1 MPLRPVRYDRRR
13 MRRTSSQGR
22 VNVNDTN
29 GYAVFFFPQ
38 ALEALGEA
46 VKPFLQDG
54 PAGPHVACS
63 TVDTGGAFIEMT
75 LDGRTPEGREVSLE
89 LMVPSAMVRMIV
101 STQNEAAFGF
111 GLRRNEPV
119 EHALPVVGPTAE
131 PAGAPPD
138 ALPSSGATP
147 AAD

>member
-1 MPLRPVRYDRRR
+1 M
-13 MRRTSSQGR
+13 
-22 VNVNDTN
+22 NDTN

-38 ALEALGEA
+38 ALDALGEA
-46 VKPFLQDG
+46 IKPFLQDG
-54 PAGPHVACS
+54 PAGPHVACA

-75 LDGRTPEGREVSLE
+75 LEGRTPVGAAVALD
-89 LMVPSAMVRMIV
+89 LMVPSGMVRMIV

-111 GLRRNEPV
+111 GVRGREPV

-138 ALPSSGATP
+138 ALPSTATVPP
-147 AAD
+147 ANG